1 MMQMLC
7 FFSSPVRDG
16 LLLDVVPPFSPVS
29 EPRLE
34 WSGGLFSLDPDAAPC
49 RDTQTQL
56 SAQAI

>member
-1 MMQMLC
+1 MMQM

-16 LLLDVVPPFSPVS
+16 LPVGVVPPFSPVS

-34 WSGGLFSLDPDAAPC
+34 WSGGLFSLEPDAAPC

-56 SAQAI
+56 SAEAI